1 MRDLDSVSMTQE
13 KTKSFKAGER
23 IITCGDV
30 AGRAYLIL
38 KGSVRVHLDRDGR
51 KIILGELGV
60 GSIFGETAL
69 FGGGTYG
76 AHVDA
81 ASDVEV
87 AIITPESFAGKIES
101 SDPMVRSMVLM
112 LIERLRKTNEA
123 LLKSETRE
131 FMDIALI

>member
-1 MRDLDSVSMTQE
+1 MTQE
-13 KTKSFKAGER
+13 KTKSFKAGAR
-23 IITCGDV
+23 IITHSDD
-30 AGRAYLIL
+30 ASAAYLIL
-38 KGSVRVHLDRDGR
+38 KGKVSVRLERDGR
-51 KIILGELGV
+51 MIKLGELGV

-81 ASDVEV
+81 STDVEV
-87 AIITPESFAGKIES
+87 AVITPESFKGKVES
-101 SDPMVRSMVLM
+101 SDPMVRSIVLM

>member
-1 MRDLDSVSMTQE
+1 MTKE
-13 KTKSFKAGER
+13 DTKHFKAGQR
-23 IITCGDV
+23 IITRGDDARV
-30 AGRAYLIL
+30 AYLIL
-38 KGSVRVHLDRDGR
+38 KGNVTVHLNRDGR
-51 KIILGELGV
+51 MIKLGELGV

-81 ASDVEV
+81 ATDVEV
-87 AIITPESFAGKIES
+87 AVITLESIAGKIEA

-112 LIERLRKTNEA
+112 LMERLRKTNEA

>member
-1 MRDLDSVSMTQE
+1 MTQE
-13 KTKSFKAGER
+13 KTKSFKANTR
-23 IITCGDV
+23 IITCGD
-30 AGRAYLIL
+30 AASAAYLVL
-38 KGSVRVHLDRDGR
+38 KGSVRVHLDREGR

-81 ASDVEV
+81 ATDVEV
-87 AIITPESFAGKIES
+87 AVITPESISGKIEA
-101 SDPMVRSMVLM
+101 SDPMVRSIVLM

>member
-1 MRDLDSVSMTQE
+1 MTKE
-13 KTKSFKAGER
+13 DTKHFKAGER
-23 IITCGDV
+23 IITHRDD
-30 AGRAYLIL
+30 AHTAYLIL
-38 KGSVRVHLDRDGR
+38 KGKVSVRLERDGR
-51 KIILGELGV
+51 MIRLGELGI

-81 ASDVEV
+81 DTDVEV
-87 AIITPESFAGKIES
+87 AVITSESFAGKIES
-101 SDPMVRSMVLM
+101 SDPMVRSIVLM

-131 FMDIALI
+131 FMDIALV